1 MLLPRKIKKLIQLL
15 RGQVSPVLAGLSVGL
30 GFWFGLMPGFYG
42 IHALLLVLVLMLNVP
57 IGLFILFMGLGKGAS
72 LAAAPL
78 LYHTGSFVQNNLS
91 GLTAF
96 FQKIPIAGLTDFSH
110 FALVGALLLGPICGV
125 VIGFAFG
132 GMVLGFRKTWLK
144 LEENTDKFNLWYN
157 KKWVRVLDRIIVGK
171 RGAKDARHAL
181 GSKTRYIRKAG
192 MALAAL
198 LILLLLVFSL
208 LFQKQYVRNKAVTK
222 LTEIN
227 GATVD
232 IANLNLSPVSGTMKL
247 AGVGVTDREEPT
259 QNTVDIGEVS
269 AQASVYQMSLGKLV
283 MDEVKVANV
292 QFGQPRQTPG
302 EVLEQPSGT
311 GADGETT
318 GGAPSEGGPIPD
330 ANATDLERYMA
341 KYEEFKAWLEKIKPW
356 LPKGEQ
362 EADPGEM
369 PHRYLDFLTA
379 KGGPEAVVRMWAKQV
394 IMEKVALQDSQF
406 GSSTIHLTN
415 LNDAP
420 EAAKLPVGFE
430 IVSDAGAQMKMQ
442 MHFEEPET
450 PGKVTG
456 TFDAFDLSKMQGSLK
471 EDNELQFQSGK
482 AGGTWSGYL
491 TQEKVD
497 ITVAAQLSQ
506 LKATAKNGL
515 FGLDPQLTQEALNTL
530 TELAVSLR
538 IVGPLTDPKISF
550 DTGDLKKQIVAAG
563 KQRVLGEI
571 QKQIQ
576 DKAPEEVKELM
587 DSNDFKKGLDGLI
600 RR

>member
-1 MLLPRKIKKLIQLL
+1 MLLPRKIKKLIKLL
-15 RGQVSPVLAGLSVGL
+15 RGQVSPVLAGLAVGL

-42 IHALLLVLVLMLNVP
+42 IHALMLVLVLLLNVP
-57 IGLFILFMGLGKGAS
+57 IGLFILFMGFGKGAS

-78 LYHTGSFVQNNLS
+78 LYHTGSFVQSNLS

-96 FQKIPIAGLTDFSH
+96 CQKIPIVGLTDFSH
-110 FALVGALLLGPICGV
+110 FALVGALLLGPVCGAA
-125 VIGFAFG
+125 IGFAFG

-144 LEENTDKFNLWYN
+144 LEENTEKFNLWYN

-181 GSKTRYIRKAG
+181 ESKTRYIRKAG
-192 MALAAL
+192 AVLAVL
-198 LILLLLVFSL
+198 LILSLLAFSL
-208 LFQKQYVRNKAVTK
+208 LFQKQYVRNKAVAK

-232 IANLNLSPVSGTMKL
+232 IATLNLSPVSGTMKL

-269 AQASVYQMSLGKLV
+269 ARASVYQMSLGKLV

-302 EVLEQPSGT
+302 TVLEQPSDT

-318 GGAPSEGGPIPD
+318 GGEAGGGSVPD
-330 ANATDLERYMA
+330 ANAADLERYIA

-356 LPKGEQ
+356 LPKGQQ
-362 EADPGEM
+362 ESVPAET
-369 PHRYLDFLTA
+369 PHRYLDFLSA
-379 KGGPEAVVRMWAKQV
+379 KGGPEAAVRMWAKQV
-394 IMEKVALQDSQF
+394 IMEKVALQDNQF
-406 GSSTIHLTN
+406 GSSTIRLTN

-430 IVSDAGAQMKMQ
+430 IVSDAGAQMQMQ

-471 EDNELQFQSGK
+471 EDNDLQFQSGK
-482 AGGTWSGYL
+482 AGGTWAGYL
-491 TQEKVD
+491 TQDKVD
-497 ITVAAQLSQ
+497 ITVAARLSQ

-530 TELAVSLR
+530 TDLAVSLR